1 MNTLPLCFNL
11 ENRPVLIVGGGEVAM
26 RKADLLARARAKVS
40 IVAPQIDDALR
51 ILLADEKHQLI
62 TAEYDAKY
70 LQQHKLV
77 ISATDN
83 PTLNQRVYD
92 DCEALNIPVNVVD
105 NPALCQFIFP
115 AIVDREPITIA
126 ISSNGK
132 APVLAR
138 LLRARLES
146 LLPQNLGKLADL
158 AGKYRE
164 KVKATLPHITARRQ
178 LWEKVFGGES
188 LTAQHSSLGI
198 DSEIAEK
205 VFANDMV
212 SAEQQLET
220 FIEQWQ
226 QHQSHDTAQNT
237 AKKLGKVYIV
247 GAGAGNPDLLT
258 FKALR
263 YMQQADIVFY
273 DNLVSAEI
281 LDLCR
286 RDATKIYVGKKA
298 SNHAVA
304 QEKINDLLVEHAQLG
319 KRVLRLKGGDPL
331 IFGRGGEEAERLAE
345 AGIDYEIVSGIT
357 SATAGAS
364 CAGIP
369 LTHRDYAQ
377 SVKFVTACLKKDV
390 VNDHYQDL
398 LDDNQT
404 VVFYMGLGKLEQLTT
419 GLIQAGKSADT
430 PIAII
435 SNASLPN
442 QQVLTGTL
450 ETIVAQQAVA
460 QLPAP
465 ALLIMGNVVK
475 LREKL
480 VKKP

>member
-26 RKADLLARARAKVS
+26 RKADLLARAGARVT
-40 IVAPQIDDALR
+40 IIAPQIDENIR
-51 ILLADEKHQLI
+51 TLLNDKKHQCI
-62 TAEYDAKY
+62 TAQYDKKY
-70 LQQHKLV
+70 LQQQVLV

-83 PTLNQRVYD
+83 HHLNQQVYD
-92 DCEALNIPVNVVD
+92 DCESLNIPVNVVD
-105 NPALCQFIFP
+105 NPELCHFIFP
-115 AIVDREPITIA
+115 AIVDREPLTIA

-146 LLPQNLGKLADL
+146 MIPQNLGKLAEL
-158 AGKYRE
+158 AGRYRE
-164 KVKATLPHITARRQ
+164 QVKAKLPHITARRQ

-188 LTAQHSSLGI
+188 LAAQQAHLGI

-205 VFANDMV
+205 VFANDMQT
-212 SAEQQLET
+212 AEQQLATLIDE
-220 FIEQWQ
+220 WQ
-226 QHQSHDTAQNT
+226 VQQSTE
-237 AKKLGKVYIV
+237 KLGKVYIV
-247 GAGAGNPDLLT
+247 GAGAGDPDLLT

-304 QEKINDLLVEHAQLG
+304 QEQINELLVKHAQLG

-331 IFGRGGEEAERLAE
+331 IFGRGGEEAECLAE
-345 AGIDYEIVSGIT
+345 ANIDYEIVPGIT

-364 CAGIP
+364 YAGIP

-377 SVKFVTACLKKDV
+377 SVRFLTACLKKDV
-390 VNDHYQDL
+390 VNEQYQDL

-430 PIAII
+430 PIAIV
-435 SNASLPN
+435 SNASLPS

-450 ETIVAQQAVA
+450 ATIVEKQAIA

-480 VKKP
+480 VKNYV